1 MYLCAVTIILVA
13 IINMEIT
20 FINGFISEA
29 CLKGLKDFEQVR
41 DAIILAK
48 CEGLPFRGRPK
59 DMARDVIAHVLKV
72 LRSETGL
79 FPVIIESF
87 GGTDSK
93 GEYTTKVV
101 FQAVA

>member
-1 MYLCAVTIILVA
+1 MYLCTVTIILVA
-13 IINMEIT
+13 VINMEIT
-20 FINGFISEA
+20 YINGFISEA

-48 CEGLPFRGRPK
+48 CEGLPFRGSPM
-59 DMARDVIAHVLKV
+59 DMARDAIIHILKV
-72 LRSETGL
+72 LCSETGL

-87 GGTDSK
+87 GGMDSK
-93 GEYTTKVV
+93 GNYTTKVV

>member
-1 MYLCAVTIILVA
+1 MYLCTVTIILVA
-13 IINMEIT
+13 IINMEIKY
-20 FINGFISEA
+20 INGFISEA
-29 CLKGLKDFEQVR
+29 CFRGLKDFEQVR
-41 DAIILAK
+41 DAIIVAK
-48 CEGLPFRGRPK
+48 CEGFPFRGRPK

-72 LRSETGL
+72 LCSETGL

-93 GEYTTKVV
+93 GDYTTKVV

>member
-20 FINGFISEA
+20 YINGFISEA

-72 LRSETGL
+72 LRS
-79 FPVIIESF
+79 
-87 GGTDSK
+87 
-93 GEYTTKVV
+93 VV
-101 FQAVA
+101 

>member
-20 FINGFISEA
+20 YINGFISET
-29 CLKGLKDFEQVR
+29 CMRDLKEFEQVK
-41 DAIILAK
+41 DAIIVAK
-48 CEGLPFRGRPK
+48 CKGFPFRGRPR
-59 DMARDVIAHVLKV
+59 DMARDVIAHVLNV
-72 LRSETGL
+72 LCSEIGL

-93 GEYTTKVV
+93 GDYTTKVV
-101 FQAVA
+101 FQAIA

>member
-1 MYLCAVTIILVA
+1 MYLCTVTIILVA
-13 IINMEIT
+13 VINMEIKY
-20 FINGFISEA
+20 INGFINEA
-29 CLKGLKDFEQVR
+29 CFRGMKDFEQVR
-41 DAIILAK
+41 DTIIVAK
-48 CEGLPFRGRPK
+48 CEGFPFRGRPK

-72 LRSETGL
+72 SCSETGL

-93 GEYTTKVV
+93 GDYTTKVV